1 MEQNVEACPASSDH
15 STFHNLQGGL
25 SIINTL
31 LNHEN
36 PRAKRLQAPFLLSSR
51 ESTREVAITNICG
64 PQSNVIAMPEIILS
78 INAGSSSVKISVYKT
93 PEGGTDV
100 PKQIAEAS
108 IEGLTAPPAKLKYSR
123 GSEKIKGKEL
133 EGIESQEDAFRYI
146 LDHLTQDSGLPE
158 LNKKEDIHFTC
169 HRVVHGGDY
178 PRSQVIDSE
187 TYHHIEELSDLAP
200 LHNAPALSIV
210 RAVADILPRA
220 KNIAY
225 FDSSFHN
232 TLPEHVS
239 TYPIDQTVAKK
250 NKLRKYGFHGISY
263 SFIVHAVSTYLQK
276 PASELNIIAL
286 HLGSGASACC
296 IRNGESIDTSM
307 GLTPLAGLPGAT
319 RSGSIDPSL
328 MFHFTHSAGKPSH
341 SSGTQMHITQA
352 EEILNKKSGW
362 QALTG
367 TTDFG
372 KISSGDRKE
381 DKLAFDIFVDRIGNY
396 VAPYFTKLDGKVDA
410 LVFAGGI
417 GEKGDKLRKAVVR
430 DVKCLGFEIDDEKN
444 GQSIEDVVTDI
455 SGKDARYKTLVCQ
468 TDEQL
473 EMARG
478 VLVDKDRFV
487 GKK

>member
-1 MEQNVEACPASSDH
+1 
-15 STFHNLQGGL
+15 
-25 SIINTL
+25 
-31 LNHEN
+31 
-36 PRAKRLQAPFLLSSR
+36 
-51 ESTREVAITNICG
+51 
-64 PQSNVIAMPEIILS
+64 MPEIILS

-93 PEGGTDV
+93 PEGNTVV
-100 PKQIAEAS
+100 PKQLAEAS
-108 IEGLTAPPAKLKYSR
+108 VDGLTAPPAKLKYTR
-123 GSEKIKGKEL
+123 GDEVIKGKEL
-133 EGIESQEDAFRYI
+133 EGISSQEDAFNYI
-146 LDHLTQDSGLPE
+146 LEYLTQDKGLSE
-158 LNKKEDIHFTC
+158 LNNKEDIHFTC

-178 PRSQVIDSE
+178 PRSQIIDKE

-210 RAVADILPRA
+210 RAVTDILPHAR
-220 KNIAY
+220 NIAY
-225 FDSSFHN
+225 FDSAFHN
-232 TLPEHVS
+232 TIPEHVC
-239 TYPIDQTVAKK
+239 TYPIDQAVAKK

-263 SFIVHAVSTYLQK
+263 SFITHAVSTYLEK
-276 PASELNIIAL
+276 PSDELNIIAL

-296 IRNGESIDTSM
+296 IRGGKSIDTSM

-341 SSGTQMHITQA
+341 SSGTQLHITQA

-362 QALTG
+362 QSLTG

-372 KISSGDRKE
+372 KISASDRAE

-396 VAPYFTKLDGKVDA
+396 VAPYFARLDGKVDA

-417 GEKGDKLRKAVVR
+417 GEKGARLRQEVVR
-430 DVKCLGFEIDDEKN
+430 GVKCLGFEVDAAKN
-444 GQSIEDVVTDI
+444 QKSVKDVVTDI
-455 SGKDARYKTLVCQ
+455 SGTNSRHKTLVVQ

-478 VLVDKDRFV
+478 VLADKDRFV
-487 GKK
+487 GKR

>member
-1 MEQNVEACPASSDH
+1 MPD
-15 STFHNLQGGL
+15 
-25 SIINTL
+25 
-31 LNHEN
+31 
-36 PRAKRLQAPFLLSSR
+36 
-51 ESTREVAITNICG
+51 
-64 PQSNVIAMPEIILS
+64 VIVS

-93 PEGGTDV
+93 PTDHSSV
-100 PKQIAEAS
+100 PAQLAEAV
-108 IEGLTAPPAKLKYSR
+108 IEGLTAPPAKLKYTR
-123 GSEKIKGKEL
+123 GDEKIKGKEL
-133 EGIESQEDAFRYI
+133 ENISTQEDAFRYI
-146 LDHLTQDSGLPE
+146 LDHLTNDEGLSE
-158 LNKKEDIHFTC
+158 LKHKDDIRFTC

-178 PRSQVIDSE
+178 PRSQVIDKE

-200 LHNAPALSIV
+200 LHNAPALTIV
-210 RAVADILPRA
+210 RAVADILPHA

-232 TLPEHVS
+232 TIPDYIC
-239 TYPIDQTVAKK
+239 TYPIDQSIAQK

-263 SFIVHAVSTYLQK
+263 SFIVHAVSTYLDK
-276 PASELNIIAL
+276 PEKEINIVAL

-296 IRNGESIDTSM
+296 IKGGESHDTSM

-328 MFHFTHSAGKPSH
+328 MFHFTHSAGKPSR
-341 SSGTQMHITQA
+341 SSSEKLHITQA
-352 EEILNKKSGW
+352 EEILNKNSGW
-362 QALTG
+362 KSLTG

-372 KISSGDRKE
+372 KISSSDRHE
-381 DKLAFDIFVDRIGNY
+381 DQLAFSIFVDRISNY

-417 GEKGDKLRKAVVR
+417 GEKGDKLRAAVVQGVR
-430 DVKCLGFEIDDEKN
+430 CLGFEIDEAKN
-444 GQSIEDVVTDI
+444 GKQMEDLVTDI
-455 SGKDARYKTLVCQ
+455 SKDGARYKTLVVQ

-478 VLVDKDRFV
+478 VMVDKDRFV

>member
-1 MEQNVEACPASSDH
+1 
-15 STFHNLQGGL
+15 
-25 SIINTL
+25 
-31 LNHEN
+31 
-36 PRAKRLQAPFLLSSR
+36 
-51 ESTREVAITNICG
+51 
-64 PQSNVIAMPEIILS
+64 MPEIILS

-93 PEGGTDV
+93 PQDGASV
-100 PKQIAEAS
+100 PTQLAEAS
-108 IEGLTAPPAKLKYSR
+108 VEGLTAPPAKLKYER
-123 GSEKIKGKEL
+123 GSEKIKGQEL
-133 EGIESQEDAFRYI
+133 QGIESQEDAFRYV
-146 LDHLTQDSGLPE
+146 LDHLTQDSGLSE
-158 LNKKEDIHFTC
+158 LNEKEDIHFTC

-178 PRSQVIDSE
+178 PRSQVIDKE

-210 RAVADILPRA
+210 RAVADILPHA

-232 TLPEHVS
+232 TLPEHVC
-239 TYPIDQTVAKK
+239 TYPIDQSVAKK

-276 PASELNIIAL
+276 PAEELNIIAL

-296 IRNGESIDTSM
+296 IQGGKSVDTSM

-341 SSGTQMHITQA
+341 SSGTKMHITQA

-372 KISSGDRKE
+372 KISASDRKE

-396 VAPYFTKLDGKVDA
+396 VAPYFAKLDGKVDA

-417 GEKGDKLRKAVVR
+417 GEKGDRVRKEVVR
-430 DVKCLGFEIDDEKN
+430 GVRCLGFEVDDEKN
-444 GQSIEDVVTDI
+444 AKAVEDVVSDI
-455 SGKDARYKTLVCQ
+455 TGKDARFKTLVCQ

>member
-1 MEQNVEACPASSDH
+1 
-15 STFHNLQGGL
+15 
-25 SIINTL
+25 
-31 LNHEN
+31 
-36 PRAKRLQAPFLLSSR
+36 
-51 ESTREVAITNICG
+51 
-64 PQSNVIAMPEIILS
+64 MPEIILS
-78 INAGSSSVKISVYKT
+78 INAGSSSVKISVYET
-93 PEGGTDV
+93 PLDSKSQV
-100 PKQIAEAS
+100 PTQLAEAVV
-108 IEGLTAPPAKLKYSR
+108 EGLTAPPAKLNYER
-123 GSEKIKGKEL
+123 GSQKTKGQEL
-133 EGIESQEDAFRYI
+133 EDIKSQEDAFRYI
-146 LDHLTQDSGLPE
+146 LERLTNDTGLPE
-158 LNKKEDIHFTC
+158 LNDKEDIKFTC

-178 PRSQVIDSE
+178 PRSQVIDKK

-210 RAVADILPRA
+210 RAVADILPHA

-225 FDSSFHN
+225 FDSAFHN
-232 TLPEHVS
+232 TMPEYIH
-239 TYPIDQTVAKK
+239 TYPIDQAIAKK

-263 SFIVHAVSTYLQK
+263 SFIVHAVSEYLNK
-276 PASELNIIAL
+276 PASELNIVAL

-296 IRNGESIDTSM
+296 IKGGGSLDTSM

-328 MFHFTHSAGKPSH
+328 MFHFTHSAGKPSR
-341 SSGTQMHITQA
+341 SSSEKMHITQA
-352 EEILNKKSGW
+352 EEILNKSSGW
-362 QALTG
+362 KSLTG

-372 KISSGDRKE
+372 KISSSDRPE
-381 DKLAFDIFVDRIGNY
+381 DVLAFKIFVDRISNY

-417 GEKGDKLRKAVVR
+417 GERGAKLRTAVVR
-430 DVKCLGFEIDDEKN
+430 GVKCLGFALDEARNTEAVK
-444 GQSIEDVVTDI
+444 DVVTNI
-455 SGKDARYKTLVCQ
+455 SAAGAKYQTLIVQ